1 MTIDEY
7 IDICNACIK
16 AGKLARAKKA
26 FDLAWSEYA
35 AGRYT
40 DTDEK
45 HLFWLRNVFFPRRN
59 PVTITEK
66 ASHYEEAILAR
77 EGH

>member
-1 MTIDEY
+1 MTIEEY

-16 AGKLARAKKA
+16 ASKLSRAKKA
-26 FDLAWSEYA
+26 FDLAWKEYA
-35 AGRYT
+35 EGRYT

-45 HLFWLRNVFFPRRN
+45 RLFWLRNTFYPR
-59 PVTITEK
+59 PQYYTVTEK
-66 ASHYEEAILAR
+66 ANHYEEAILDR